1 MRTARHG
8 PSNMS
13 PITHVVNIHV
23 DLAAQNV
30 SIQEWSGTEPRN
42 LVIQGLKEPKHV
54 LLTIFLGIA
63 EYSNGYVCSN
73 EKLG

>member
-8 PSNMS
+8 PSNIS

-54 LLTIFLGIA
+54 LLVIFLGIA
-63 EYSNGYVCSN
+63 EYSNGYVCAN